1 LCFTLVPQ
9 TKRDKLD
16 KRALLGIFIGYNL
29 VAKAYKVFRPQT
41 EKIVI
46 GRDVHFMEDEEWSWD
61 DATKIDSTSTEP
73 KIKFFVPDTEEQSI
87 GDWQNVMT
95 NDTPIKGTR
104 LLSDVY
110 QRCNIVMCEPADFEE
125 AKIDQN
131 WIAAMKEELF
141 IIERNKTWELVNR
154 PQNRKV
160 IEVKWVYRTKLNA
173 DGSINKHKTRLVV
186 KGYAQIFGVDYSDTF
201 APVARL
207 DTIILLLAVVAQKN
221 WKVYQL
227 DVKSAFLNGFLQE
240 EIYVEQ
246 PEGYVKEGEEDKVYL
261 LKKALYGLK
270 QASRAWYSIIDEH
283 LQNLGFAKSFS
294 KSTLYVKQ
302 NGAII
307 LIISLYVDDLLVTGN
322 NISLVEKFKQEMM
335 EVFEM
340 TDLGLMTFFLGMEIK
355 QDEHEEFICQ
365 KKYAKEILKKFKL
378 EECKE
383 MSTLMNQKEK
393 LCKEDGIDKID

>member
-1 LCFTLVPQ
+1 
-9 TKRDKLD
+9 
-16 KRALLGIFIGYNL
+16 L

-207 DTIILLLAVVAQKN
+207 DTIILLLVVVAQKN

-270 QASRAWYSIIDEH
+270 QAPRAWYSIIDEH

-307 LIISLYVDDLLVTGN
+307 LIISLYVDDLLVT
-322 NISLVEKFKQEMM
+322 VM
-335 EVFEM
+335 
-340 TDLGLMTFFLGMEIK
+340 
-355 QDEHEEFICQ
+355 
-365 KKYAKEILKKFKL
+365 
-378 EECKE
+378 
-383 MSTLMNQKEK
+383 
-393 LCKEDGIDKID
+393 